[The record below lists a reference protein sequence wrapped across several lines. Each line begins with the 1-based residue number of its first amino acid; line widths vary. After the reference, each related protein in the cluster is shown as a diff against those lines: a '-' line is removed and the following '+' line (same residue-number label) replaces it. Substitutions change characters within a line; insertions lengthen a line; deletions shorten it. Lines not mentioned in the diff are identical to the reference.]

1 VSEVKCTGSFCR
13 SPTACGGFQYCRNRN
28 LDASCRLIAVTPTMK
43 DEWKR
48 MDSYGDVWGVYA
60 ANNDLRASFKTNE
73 EAVAY
78 VQEQPEGF
86 CGLSVYRLGE
96 FS

>member
-1 VSEVKCTGSFCR
+1 MDNV
-13 SPTACGGFQYCRNRN
+13 TAAMQ
-28 LDASCRLIAVTPTMK
+28 

-60 ANNDLRASFKTNE
+60 ANNDLRASFPTQE
-73 EAVAY
+73 EAVGY
-78 VQEQPEGF
+78 IQEQPEGF

>member
-1 VSEVKCTGSFCR
+1 MSQIRCTMTCY
-13 SPTACGGFQYCRNRN
+13 SPMACNGWGYCRNRN
-28 LDASCRLIAVTPTMK
+28 IQAGGMDNVTAAMQ

-60 ANNDLRASFKTNE
+60 ANNDLRASFQTNE
-73 EAVAY
+73 EAVGY
-78 VQEQPEGF
+78 IQEQPEGF